1 MKRDPVCNMEARE
14 EDAVTAECNGEVL
27 YFCSEGC
34 REKFLKERLFKVPRT
49 SYDLI
54 IIGAG
59 QAGLTAGVYAA
70 TLRVDAFLIGKILG
84 GQAVDCTK
92 IENYM
97 GYDFIRGP
105 ELIEKFQY
113 QLIHAHYIGHLIGDV
128 ERSRRLKAASA
139 WQRLNWYAT
148 SQRP

>member
-1 MKRDPVCNMEARE
+1 MRRDPVCNMEVRE

-34 REKFLKERLFKVPRT
+34 REKFLKEGPCKVPRT

-59 QAGLTAGVYAA
+59 PAGLTAGVYAA

-84 GQAVDCTK
+84 GQAKNSNT
-92 IENYM
+92 
-97 GYDFIRGP
+97 R
-105 ELIEKFQY
+105 
-113 QLIHAHYIGHLIGDV
+113 
-128 ERSRRLKAASA
+128 
-139 WQRLNWYAT
+139 
-148 SQRP
+148 